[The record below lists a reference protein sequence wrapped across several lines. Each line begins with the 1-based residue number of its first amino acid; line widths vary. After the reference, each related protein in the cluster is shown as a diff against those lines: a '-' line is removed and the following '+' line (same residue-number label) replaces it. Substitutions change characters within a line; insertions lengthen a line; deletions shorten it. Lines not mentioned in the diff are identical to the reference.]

1 MIAQDVDITAR
12 VAAFAVEPVTLPPAV
27 VAIGKQTIVN
37 ALALAAGSVH
47 EPTLEIAYKVASSL
61 GTPPEA
67 TVIGRGVRMAAPW
80 AALLNGMAVHVE
92 DFDDTHLRTV
102 LHPGAPIVPAALAA
116 AEISSASGRALL
128 EAVVVGM
135 EIAMRVGNA
144 LGVSHFDRGWHVTGT
159 MGHLGATAAAGRI
172 LGLDGE
178 QMRNALGIAALEA
191 AGLTSANGTMVKSFH
206 PGKAAFDAIE
216 AVWLARAG
224 IDAAPRALEGKRGL
238 GALLS
243 DRPEWHEVIDGLGT
257 VWEAPTNAFKPY
269 ACGIVSHP
277 IIDAGI
283 ELRNHFVSADEI
295 EAIEVR
301 CHPVVLDVMGKSEP
315 KNGLETKFS
324 AYHCAAVG
332 FLDAA
337 AGPRQFS
344 DERAVD
350 PAVVALRHKVRV
362 ETTREVPRG
371 SAKLTARGR
380 DGRVVEIEVVN
391 ATGSIER
398 PMTDAQLAAK
408 AVLVAGE
415 GIRPAIDA
423 IARLEDVRNVN
434 EIVALLGA
442 TAA

>member
-1 MIAQDVDITAR
+1 MIAAPPAVTAR
-12 VAAFAVEPVTLPPAV
+12 VAAFAVEPVALPPAV
-27 VAIGKQTIVN
+27 VAIGKQTILN
-37 ALALAAGSVH
+37 ALALAAGSAH
-47 EPTLEIAYKVASSL
+47 EPTLEIAYGVVAAL

-67 TVIGRGVRMAAPW
+67 TVVGRGVRVAAPW

-102 LHPGAPIVPAALAA
+102 LHPGAPIVPAAFAA
-116 AEISSASGRALL
+116 AELYGASGRALL
-128 EAVVVGM
+128 EAVAVGM

-159 MGHLGATAAAGRI
+159 MGHLGAAAAAGRI
-172 LGLDGE
+172 AGLDAA
-178 QMRNALGIAALEA
+178 QMCDAIGIAALQS

-224 IDAAPRALEGKRGL
+224 IEAAPRALEGKRGL

-243 DRPEWHEVIDGLGT
+243 DAPAWHEVFDGLGT
-257 VWEAPTNAFKPY
+257 TWEAPTNAFKPY

-283 ELRNHFVSADEI
+283 ELRAYFASAGDI
-295 EAIEVR
+295 ASIDVR
-301 CHPVVLDVMGKSEP
+301 CHPVVLDVMGKVEP
-315 KNGLETKFS
+315 RNGLETKFS

-344 DERAVD
+344 DAYAVD
-350 PAVVALRHKVRV
+350 PGVVALRRKVKV
-362 ETTREVPRG
+362 ETTRDVPRG
-371 SAKLTARGR
+371 AAHLTARGV
-380 DGRVVEIEVVN
+380 DGRVVEIEIVN

-415 GIRPAIDA
+415 GIRPSLALV
-423 IARLEDVRNVN
+423 ARLEDVADCG
-434 EIVALLGA
+434 ELVAALPVVAG
-442 TAA
+442 